1 MVNRVD
7 LTVFGDC
14 SFYFEDTQDGRWSSR
29 VVEVG
34 LARVLS
40 ENLVNHLLQRSVAR
54 RRFDVPLASE
64 ASCSV

>member
-1 MVNRVD
+1 MD
-7 LTVFGDC
+7 LTVFEDC

-29 VVEVG
+29 VVEIG

-40 ENLVNHLLQRSVAR
+40 ENLVNRLPQRSVAR
-54 RRFDVPLASE
+54 CRFDVPVASE